1 MYMQP
6 NPPLPLPAVRSP
18 GPRIKPMAWQAESP
32 AMAPVL
38 SFSVVA
44 PETYARATATLP
56 KTGTAHLHK
65 YQPHL
70 LQRYTLQ

>member
-1 MYMQP
+1 
-6 NPPLPLPAVRSP
+6 
-18 GPRIKPMAWQAESP
+18 MAWQAESP

-65 YQPHL
+65 YQPDYNGTHYSN
-70 LQRYTLQ
+70 QSEYT